1 MKLIL
6 GWRFQARMSIGIRDK
21 ERIMVVIER
30 KIPATHKKHHNMLS
44 GVQIGQRGVYKVIQL
59 G

>member
-1 MKLIL
+1 
-6 GWRFQARMSIGIRDK
+6 MSIGIRDK